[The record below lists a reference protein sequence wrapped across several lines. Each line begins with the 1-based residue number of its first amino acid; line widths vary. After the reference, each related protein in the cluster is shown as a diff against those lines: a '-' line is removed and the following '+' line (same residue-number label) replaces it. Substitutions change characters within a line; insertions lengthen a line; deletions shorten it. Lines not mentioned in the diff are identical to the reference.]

1 MKRLLTGLSGLA
13 LVCLILAA
21 CGGIAAAP
29 TAAPKADGDRP
40 SPASAAPTAPVP
52 TDRPATT
59 NRPAAEPT
67 KPAAAPRDSARP
79 APSSADPY
87 APAAEP
93 ADAVPV
99 GPDASAPARP
109 APTAVAASEPGRGA
123 DAPAEGAAL
132 DHADGA
138 TSPCRACPRPYPT
151 PVQAPRSPLRAGAVD
166 DNQRFDEYLAYLR
179 GYRGP
184 TVWPVDVSERYL
196 ISVTD
201 ADQRPV
207 ANGVVR
213 VYHDQ
218 RLVFTGRTYAGGQT
232 IFFPAAIPDAVQA
245 DEFVVTA
252 EKDGR
257 LATRSFTRGGG
268 GPWALTLDGRAQ
280 RSPLVRL
287 DLLFL
292 IDSTGSMGG
301 EIAKIQST
309 LVSISDRIARLGGQP
324 AIRYAGVTYRD
335 RGDQY
340 VVRKFGFTDDLQ
352 RFQGWLS
359 GIRAGGGGDYPE
371 SLNEALHVA
380 VGEMDW
386 DQGEAV
392 RLVFLV
398 ADAPPHL
405 DYPNDYRYPA
415 EAALAVTKGIKLY
428 TIGASG
434 LTPQGEYVFR
444 QLAQLTLG
452 QFMFITRGGDEQSG
466 GGPVSAT
473 NIQSPENNLDD
484 IVVRIVT
491 QELRLLA

>member
-1 MKRLLTGLSGLA
+1 MDSS
-13 LVCLILAA
+13 VPAA
-21 CGGIAAAP
+21 KP
-29 TAAPKADGDRP
+29 ADGA
-40 SPASAAPTAPVP
+40 PAGPGSSNSARRRRQTA
-52 TDRPATT
+52 
-59 NRPAAEPT
+59 
-67 KPAAAPRDSARP
+67 PAAAER
-79 APSSADPY
+79 
-87 APAAEP
+87 
-93 ADAVPV
+93 
-99 GPDASAPARP
+99 
-109 APTAVAASEPGRGA
+109 GRGA
-123 DAPAEGAAL
+123 GAPTDGSERDYADSANSAA
-132 DHADGA
+132 
-138 TSPCRACPRPYPT
+138 SPCRNCPAPYPT
-151 PVQAPRSPLRAGAVD
+151 PARAPVSPLRAGAVD

-184 TVWPVDVSERYL
+184 AAWPVDVTERYL

-201 ADQRPV
+201 ADQKSV
-207 ANGVVR
+207 ANSTVR

-218 RLVFTGRTYAGGQT
+218 RLIFTGRTYAGGQT
-232 IFFPAAIPDAVQA
+232 IFFPTAIPGAVQA
-245 DEFVVTA
+245 NEYIVTA

-257 LATRSFTRGGG
+257 LSTRHFMRSGGG
-268 GPWALTLDGRAQ
+268 QWSITLDGRAQ
-280 RSPLVRL
+280 RAPLVRL

-292 IDSTGSMGG
+292 INSTGSMGG
-301 EIAKIQST
+301 EIATIQST

-340 VVRKFGFTDDLQ
+340 VVRKFGFTDDVQ
-352 RFQGWLS
+352 RFQGWLN

-371 SLNEALHVA
+371 SLNEALHVT
-380 VGEMDW
+380 VNDLDW

-415 EAALAVTKGIKLY
+415 ETALAVAKGIKLY

-444 QLAQLTLG
+444 QLAQQTLA

-466 GGPVSAT
+466 GGSVSAT

-484 IVVRIVT
+484 IVVRIVS
-491 QELRLLA
+491 QELRQLASGPGEAGKRTRPETEPFLVSLDDTIKTITNALNSSS